1 MRIEN
6 IRVLRADITTL
17 AVDAVVNSAN
27 RSLLGGGGVDRAV
40 HRAAGRELL
49 WACADLGGCEVGKSK
64 ITPGFRLPSKYVIHT
79 VAPAWTGGRRGE
91 ADLLES
97 AYRSALDLALERD
110 LKSIALSML
119 SRGIHRY
126 PAEAAAEI
134 AWNVALSHVFSGT
147 VIFVPYAE
155 EDDRL
160 FSMISQRLR
169 ASPVPAVW
177 VGNEA
182 IPVTEDLA
190 ANLRA
195 LPRPEEPF
203 ETAAW
208 MTGPDVVWRLTVEGL
223 HRVRGSVFRGIAGC
237 SAGDVDERIH
247 HERERNREHHDCDEE
262 VQELPS

>member
-126 PAEAAAEI
+126 PAEAAAETPKKR
-134 AWNVALSHVFSGT
+134 APRAKKADAAA
-147 VIFVPYAE
+147 PAE
-155 EDDRL
+155 AKAEAPKK
-160 FSMISQRLR
+160 R
-169 ASPVPAVW
+169 AS
-177 VGNEA
+177 
-182 IPVTEDLA
+182 
-190 ANLRA
+190 RA
-195 LPRPEEPF
+195 KK
-203 ETAAW
+203 
-208 MTGPDVVWRLTVEGL
+208 
-223 HRVRGSVFRGIAGC
+223 AG
-237 SAGDVDERIH
+237 
-247 HERERNREHHDCDEE
+247 
-262 VQELPS
+262 Q

>member
-1 MRIEN
+1 MHIEN

-17 AVDAVVNSAN
+17 SVDAVVNSAN
-27 RSLLGGGGVDRAV
+27 RSLLGGGGVDRAI

-64 ITPGFRLPSKYVIHT
+64 ITPGFRLPAKYVIHA

-91 ADLLES
+91 AALLES
-97 AYRSALDLALERD
+97 AYRSALDLALEQD
-110 LKSIALSML
+110 LKSLAFSML

-134 AWNVALSHVFSGT
+134 AWKTVLSHPFEGV
-147 VIFVPYAE
+147 VIFVPFAE
-155 EDDRL
+155 EAERL
-160 FSMISQRLR
+160 FTTIADRLR
-169 ASPVPAVW
+169 ASPVPTVW
-177 VGNEA
+177 VGDEP
-182 IPVTEDLA
+182 IPVTQDLA

-203 ETAAW
+203 EAAAW

-223 HRVRGSVFRGIAGC
+223 SQVRS
-237 SAGDVDERIH
+237 SAD
-247 HERERNREHHDCDEE
+247 
-262 VQELPS
+262 